1 MYLCHMSLELSGQVV
16 KLLPEQS
23 GQSQR
28 GPWKKRDFI
37 LETNEQ
43 YPKKVAITCWGEKV
57 DEISSLNPGTPV
69 TVGINIESREY
80 NDRWYT
86 DIKAWRID
94 VGGSQPQDN
103 TNTGSFNQINEN
115 PGDQVF
121 TADETEGDLPF

>member
-1 MYLCHMSLELSGQVV
+1 MYLCRMSLELSGQVV

-80 NDRWYT
+80 NNRWYT
-86 DIKAWRID
+86 DIKAWRIETPTANQPAAQAPPVTENKPAD
-94 VGGSQPQDN
+94 DIVGM
-103 TNTGSFNQINEN
+103 SFSE
-115 PGDQVF
+115 D
-121 TADETEGDLPF
+121 DSDDLPF